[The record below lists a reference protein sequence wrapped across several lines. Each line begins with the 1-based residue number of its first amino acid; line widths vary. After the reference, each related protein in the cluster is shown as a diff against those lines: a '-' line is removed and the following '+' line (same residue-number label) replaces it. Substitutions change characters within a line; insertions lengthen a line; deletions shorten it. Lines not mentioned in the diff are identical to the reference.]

1 MKTRVLLQLGIILA
15 VGALLP
21 QAAQAQG
28 DIQSGFNYLHQNYG
42 TTCQQ
47 SGGYAP
53 GCGNAPA
60 APAASAAP
68 AAPAAPALN
77 PALANAAQSIGYSLG
92 QQLGKALFGDP
103 AAQAAAAAAA
113 QQNALAAQQRALA
126 AQQLYNSGIYL
137 FKQRDYSGAI
147 NEFQKALAISPN
159 DANILHDLAR
169 AKQQI
174 KDTAVAAQTS
184 GELGK
189 FLYDAPANAGTTGSN
204 QLPTA
209 NPNASAL
216 SLVNLDANAVDFRGL
231 PGNTAAPGTIPNS
244 DPNVVNLSG
253 TTSTSPA
260 SLKSQIDAVFG
271 NPTLASAP
279 PAAQVTPADVSA
291 VFDKPLPDPNAT
303 MKAIFDLNDKSK

>member
-1 MKTRVLLQLGIILA
+1 MFLQVGVFLA
-15 VGALLP
+15 VGVLP
-21 QAAQAQG
+21 LQNAVAQGG
-28 DIQSGFNYLHQNYG
+28 DIQSGFNYLRQNYG

-113 QQNALAAQQRALA
+113 QQNAFAAQQRDLA
-126 AQQLYNSGIYL
+126 AKQLNNSGIYL
-137 FKQRDYSGAI
+137 FRQRDYSGAI
-147 NEFQKALAISPN
+147 HEFQKALAITPN
-159 DANILHDLAR
+159 DASILHNLAV
-169 AKQQI
+169 AQQQI

-184 GELGK
+184 GALGK
-189 FLYDAPANAGTTGSN
+189 FLDDAPANAGTTGSN

-216 SLVNLDANAVDFRGL
+216 SLVNLDSNVVDFRGL
-231 PGNTAAPGTIPNS
+231 SGNTAAPETIPNS
-244 DPNVVNLSG
+244 DPNAVNLSG

-271 NPTLASAP
+271 NPAPVSAP

-291 VFDKPLPDPNAT
+291 IFDKPVPDPNAT
-303 MKAIFDLNDKSK
+303 IKAIFDLNNKSK